1 MVNHACNPSATEQ
14 AEAGDLCEFEDS
26 LIRTGSSGA
35 HGQRNE
41 TAGVRDPGHHGQSL
55 GPVSVTIGTLS
66 LSEHVKEG

>member
-1 MVNHACNPSATEQ
+1 MVNHTCNPSTTEQ
-14 AEAGDLCEFEDS
+14 VEAGDLCELEDS
-26 LIRTGSSGA
+26 LTSTGSSGA

-41 TAGVRDPGHHGQSL
+41 SAGVSDPGHHGQSL